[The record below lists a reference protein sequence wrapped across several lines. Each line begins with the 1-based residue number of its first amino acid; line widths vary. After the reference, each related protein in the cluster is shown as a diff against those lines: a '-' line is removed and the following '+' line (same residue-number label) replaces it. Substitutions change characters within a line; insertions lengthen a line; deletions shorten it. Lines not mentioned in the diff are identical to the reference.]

1 MANATL
7 LLIQAACLDLLLK
20 GLQECADFVASEFA
34 KVIRKK
40 TEKSLTAFLDDEL
53 SLFNEKCFAGEFAGM
68 PMASTASGLE
78 QTVRIDGL
86 CHGRRR
92 DRREQR

>member
-20 GLQECADFVASEFA
+20 GLHECADFVASEFA

-40 TEKSLTAFLDDEL
+40 TEKSLTAFLDDEFSVFDEECL
-53 SLFNEKCFAGEFAGM
+53 TSEGPCVT
-68 PMASTASGLE
+68 MASTASGLE

-86 CHGRRR
+86 RHGRRC